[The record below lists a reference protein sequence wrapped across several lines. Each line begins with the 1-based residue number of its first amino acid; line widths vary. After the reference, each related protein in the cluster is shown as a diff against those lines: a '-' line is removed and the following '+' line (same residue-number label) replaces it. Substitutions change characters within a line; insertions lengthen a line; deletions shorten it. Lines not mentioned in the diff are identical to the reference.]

1 MRHGGI
7 PKRSCSQAQKTPPS
21 QSLADRA
28 LSITAPVHEIR
39 ATLAQLR
46 AHGARADDAI
56 LLDEDIDHETPV
68 KPRTERPRITSI
80 LKARLPRASVL
91 ADLRS
96 RGVTLAQ
103 ASPDGNC
110 AQRSALASLGQLSQ
124 SAATSCDSVTMQH
137 LALQRARVVDR
148 LIGSSTAL
156 PSDESGAAISVPELR
171 KALRVSS
178 SEIEPFRR
186 LGHWLD
192 SDSAF
197 IAFLWGL
204 ADDLSIPLA
213 VLTREAD
220 DTFVDPPCVYRA
232 QPPGGRREN
241 AGAFSYVP
249 FDELLGWLDR
259 SEVWPPFALVE
270 FVPGHYSPFL
280 FATKR

>member
-1 MRHGGI
+1 MY
-7 PKRSCSQAQKTPPS
+7 SCTEDSSLAV
-21 QSLADRA
+21 LADRA
-28 LSITAPVHEIR
+28 LSITAP
-39 ATLAQLR
+39 L
-46 AHGARADDAI
+46 
-56 LLDEDIDHETPV
+56 
-68 KPRTERPRITSI
+68 
-80 LKARLPRASVL
+80 
-91 ADLRS
+91 
-96 RGVTLAQ
+96 
-103 ASPDGNC
+103 
-110 AQRSALASLGQLSQ
+110 AQRSALASLGQ

-249 FDELLGWLDR
+249 FDELLGWPLG
-259 SEVWPPFALVE
+259 SLATVC
-270 FVPGHYSPFL
+270 PG
-280 FATKR
+280 